1 MESTNSKIILEKLIN
16 FNSTSSESNL
26 DLILFIQSYLES
38 YKIKSE
44 IIFNEEKTK
53 ANLHAII
60 GPSEKPGVVL
70 SGHTDVVPV
79 DGQKWDTD
87 PFKLSEKANKL
98 FGRGTA
104 DMKSFLAVAL
114 AMVPVMVKKNLKK
127 PIHLAFSYDEEVGC
141 LGAPSLVDHISK
153 YSIKPLVVIVGEPT
167 NMEIVNSHKGVMGF
181 MTSLTGLEG
190 HSSAPEKGLNTI
202 IYASKLINFIN
213 TLYEEEKLNKNPI
226 FDPPYTTIHI
236 GTIQG
241 GSALNIIPK
250 KCSFVWEYRYLP
262 DQESNNI
269 IDKFNSYVTE
279 TLLPEMK
286 VVYKD
291 ANISTR
297 QIAHVPPLKSSNNT
311 EIENLI
317 MKLAKSNTVKTVSYG
332 TEGGIF
338 QKKDIPTIVCGPG
351 SIDQAHKANEFIKI
365 TEIEKCEKF
374 LIQLIG
380 FLEQD

>member
-26 DLILFIQSYLES
+26 DLILFIQNYLES

-60 GPSEKPGVVL
+60 GPSEKSGVVL

-202 IYASKLINFIN
+202 IYASKLINFIS

-374 LIQLIG
+374 LIQLLG

>member
-26 DLILFIQSYLES
+26 DLILFIQNYLES

-60 GPSEKPGVVL
+60 GPSEKSGVVL

-202 IYASKLINFIN
+202 IYASKLINFIS

-351 SIDQAHKANEFIKI
+351 SIEQAHKANEFIKL

-374 LIQLIG
+374 LIQLLG